1 MINIGQ
7 AFSAALKRLLMQSAL
22 DEENR
27 NTLIIV
33 LISIFSI
40 ILVVILALLS
50 FPSILISILFGSTV
64 DTNPNI
70 LDDIEKVAVYQE
82 AIFTVDELNKEWIER
97 MKKAHSYCYEFEIEY
112 NYDLT
117 WHELISIDS
126 VLLNQDF
133 REMNQDN
140 IIDNAFKFLVRTVNV
155 VEREVEEEYED
166 IEEYEVTIIG
176 EDGKPKTV
184 IETKIVTKTR
194 TVVRKIGIIKIN
206 TRRFEDVLPDFNIT
220 TEEDVFM
227 ATNIYNTI
235 SSMDVEGNL
244 NIYDDIN
251 MDDLKEYPEGYAN
264 IPYYNQTDKRWAT
277 HPYGKSTIY
286 SAGCGPTS
294 LAMVVSGLTG
304 QRVTPDV
311 VADWSYRNGH
321 RAEGQGS
328 FWSLMTEGGAY
339 YGLQVEPVSRKNPS
353 KIVQALSE
361 GYPVIACMGK
371 GHFTNGGHFIVLRG
385 LTADGKVL
393 VYDSASVERSKAWD
407 LSIIINESS
416 TNGGING
423 SPFWI
428 FKP

>member
-33 LISIFSI
+33 LISISSI

-70 LDDIEKVAVYQE
+70 VDDMERVAVYQE

-117 WHELISIDS
+117 WHELLTIDS

-133 REMNQDN
+133 RKMDQDK
-140 IIDNAFKFLVRTVNV
+140 IINNALKFMTRTIEI
-155 VEREVEEEYED
+155 VERQYSEPYSYVVATPNGPVV
-166 IEEYEVTIIG
+166 VTG
-176 EDGKPKTV
+176 
-184 IETKIVTKTR
+184 TR
-194 TVVRKIGIIKIN
+194 TVIRKVGIIRIS
-206 TRRFEDVLPDFNIT
+206 TRKFEDVLPDFNIVSK
-220 TEEDVFM
+220 EDVFM

-428 FKP
+428 FRP